1 MLLNFRMTPRKTPD
15 RILIV
20 DDAPD
25 NLLLVQSILEGEGY
39 DIIEA
44 SSGPSALEAVAADPP
59 DLILLDVMMPGM
71 DGFEVTARLRTDREL
86 PFIPILLITAY
97 DQPSVVR
104 GLDSGADD
112 FIRKPVEVDELL
124 ARVRSLLRLKHTVD
138 ERDEIARQRADFVSR
153 LTHDLRTPLVAAD
166 RMLVLFLQGILGEV
180 PPRMQEAL
188 TTMSRSNRNLLAMVN
203 TMLEVYRFEAGRK
216 TFSFRPCDL
225 GQLLAEILQE
235 LAPLA
240 AEKSLILKP
249 NWDVQ
254 SEAIVGGD
262 RMELHRLFTNLLG
275 NAIKFTESGW
285 IEVALDAQGDRWV
298 VSVTDTGP
306 GITPQEQK
314 YLFERFRPGKHGQT
328 GSGLGLH
335 LSQRIAQSHGGCIA
349 VTSTPGEGSTF
360 SVHLPREHRQVPVVA
375 AAHDRT

>member
-1 MLLNFRMTPRKTPD
+1 
-15 RILIV
+15 IV
-20 DDAPD
+20 DDSPD

-39 DIIEA
+39 DIVEA
-44 SSGPSALEAVAADPP
+44 SDGPGALEAVAATPP

-71 DGFEVTARLRTDREL
+71 DGFEVTTKLRADREL

-153 LTHDLRTPLVAAD
+153 LAHDLRTPLVAAD
-166 RMLVLFLQGILGEV
+166 RMLGLFLQGILGEV
-180 PPRMQEAL
+180 PPKMQEAL
-188 TTMSRSNRNLLAMVN
+188 ATMSRSNRNLLAMVN

-216 TFSFRPCDL
+216 VFSFRPLDL
-225 GQLLAEILQE
+225 NQLLTEIFQE

-240 AEKSLILKP
+240 EEKSLTLKP
-249 NWDVQ
+249 SW
-254 SEAIVGGD
+254 EAGTEAMVGGD
-262 RMELHRLFTNLLG
+262 RLELHRLFTNLLG

-285 IEVALDAQGDRWV
+285 IEVTVGTQGNEWIVD
-298 VSVTDTGP
+298 VTDSGP
-306 GITPQEQK
+306 GITPEEQK
-314 YLFERFRPGKHGQT
+314 HLFERFRPGKHGQT

-349 VTSTPGEGSTF
+349 VASTPGQGSTF
-360 SVHLPREHRQVPVVA
+360 SVHLPHEQSQAMATEPA
-375 AAHDRT
+375 TAGGQA

>member
-1 MLLNFRMTPRKTPD
+1 MTLPKKPD

-20 DDAPD
+20 DDSPD
-25 NLLLVQSILEGEGY
+25 NLLLVRSILEEEGY
-39 DIIEA
+39 DIVEA
-44 SSGPSALEAVAADPP
+44 SDGPSALDAVAMAPP

-71 DGFEVTARLRTDREL
+71 DGFEVTARLRADREL

-166 RMLVLFLQGILGEV
+166 RMLGLFLQGILGEV

-203 TMLEVYRFEAGRK
+203 TMLEVYRFDAGRK
-216 TFSFRPCDL
+216 VFSFRPLDL
-225 GQLLAEILQE
+225 TQLLTEIFQE

-240 AEKSLILKP
+240 AEKNLDLKAHWEP
-249 NWDVQ
+249 EREVT
-254 SEAIVGGD
+254 VGGD
-262 RMELHRLFTNLLG
+262 RLELHRLFTNLLG

-285 IEVALDAQGDRWV
+285 IEVTISERDDEWIVAVAD
-298 VSVTDTGP
+298 SGP
-306 GITPQEQK
+306 GITPEEQQH
-314 YLFERFRPGKHGQT
+314 LFERFRPGKHGQT

-335 LSQRIAQSHGGCIA
+335 LSQRIAQSHGGEIA
-349 VTSTPGEGSTF
+349 VASTPGEGTTF
-360 SVHLPREHRQVPVVA
+360 SVRLPCQQPQATAAAVVA
-375 AAHDRT
+375 ASEQA